1 MTSFASLDDA
11 ASKAAVLA
19 FGETALLRPRSQ
31 IQYAESPAD
40 MNRNVVS
47 VRGVFSA
54 RPARS
59 DLKGQSRGSDLTGS
73 TRVASTASEFWIAA
87 SDAAGLGFSPTKG
100 DLLTLAGRPG
110 CPTYAVASV
119 QTTDLQDLNLLLV
132 REDVSE

>member
-1 MTSFASLDDA
+1 MSFFAPIDDSASE
-11 ASKAAVLA
+11 AAVLA

-31 IQYAESPAD
+31 VQYAESLAD

-59 DLKGQSRGSDLTGS
+59 DLKGQSRGSDLTGTS
-73 TRVASTASEFWIAA
+73 RVASTASEFWIAA
-87 SDAAGLGFSPTKG
+87 ADAAGLGFSPAKG

-110 CPTYAVASV
+110 CPTYAVTSV

-132 REDVSE
+132 REDVPE